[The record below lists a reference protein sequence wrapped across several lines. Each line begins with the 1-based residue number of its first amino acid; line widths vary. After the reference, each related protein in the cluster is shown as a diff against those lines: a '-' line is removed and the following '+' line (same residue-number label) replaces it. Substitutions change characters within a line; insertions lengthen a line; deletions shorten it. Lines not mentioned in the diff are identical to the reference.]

1 MRISDAVDVPTDIER
16 AWSLIS
22 DIPTVASCLPGAT
35 LDGGPDEQGDHPGRI
50 EVRFGPTVA
59 RFKGRARFTFDEAGR
74 SVGIT
79 ARGQDA
85 RGWTRASAIVTVTLT
100 SNDEGRTRIA
110 LEGELE
116 ISGPLQRFAETGGV
130 AIARQ
135 LMHDF
140 AENLSEVASGTVPQ
154 DSDPSGPLAVGSL
167 LRRTVRGRARR
178 ATNPPQGGGTDGS
191 E

>member
-1 MRISDAVDVPTDIER
+1 MRISDAVDVAADIER

-35 LDGGPDEQGDHPGRI
+35 LDGEPDEQGDHPGRI
-50 EVRFGPTVA
+50 EVSFGPTVA
-59 RFKGRARFTFDEAGR
+59 RFRGRARFAFNEAGR
-74 SVGIT
+74 SVVIT

-85 RGWTRASAIVTVTLT
+85 RGWTRASATVTVTLSSST
-100 SNDEGRTRIA
+100 ESRTRIA

-135 LMHDF
+135 LMRDF
-140 AENLSEVASGTVPQ
+140 AENLSEVASGAVPQ
-154 DSDPSGPLAVGSL
+154 DSDKSGPLAVSNL
-167 LRRTVRGRARR
+167 LRRTVRGRASR
-178 ATNPPQGGGTDGS
+178 ATNPPHDGGNDGS